1 MTRRVAIVDD
11 AKFIREAL
19 ARLLEGDDRVSL
31 VGSAA
36 CGEELLDNLDRWRPD
51 VITLDL
57 HMPGM
62 GGLET
67 LDRLMAVRPTPVI
80 ILSTHSGKG
89 APQTLE
95 ALSRGAVDFI
105 DKEAYSL
112 IDFHALRTVLLDK
125 ILGVAPLD
133 PGRSGTPPHEAKPP
147 KTVPDLA
154 APVGPVGLIAIGAST
169 GGPLAIEKI
178 LCRLPSTLTVP
189 VVIVQHMP
197 PGFSQAF
204 AERLDRTVPLTV
216 REIADGDLLLPG
228 TVAMAPAGRHLCLGR
243 VGEALVAVLSEEPAD
258 VPHRPSVD
266 VLFQSA
272 SGLLG
277 PGVIGVLLTGMGADG
292 AQGMAQLAR
301 ADAYTIAQDEA
312 SCVVYG
318 MPQAAVALGAVR
330 EVVPLHRI
338 APHLLALLGEPPT
351 ERTALAGPERRVQG
365 S

>member
-36 CGEELLDNLDRWRPD
+36 CCEELLENLDRWRPD

-125 ILGVAPLD
+125 ILGVAQLD
-133 PGRSGTPPHEAKPP
+133 PDCSGTHPHEEKSP

-154 APVGPVGLIAIGAST
+154 APVGRVGLIAIGAST

-178 LCRLPSTLTVP
+178 LCRLPSTLPVP

-197 PGFSQAF
+197 LGFSQAF

-228 TVAMAPAGRHLCLGR
+228 TVAGGDLRRRFRNQPRRQRAGD
-243 VGEALVAVLSEEPAD
+243 VEQAEQTVWQIAVEKINNLVEVQPPVVVRIVQIDEHVAEQPTRD
-258 VPHRPSVD
+258 
-266 VLFQSA
+266 
-272 SGLLG
+272 
-277 PGVIGVLLTGMGADG
+277 
-292 AQGMAQLAR
+292 AR
-301 ADAYTIAQDEA
+301 
-312 SCVVYG
+312 
-318 MPQAAVALGAVR
+318 
-330 EVVPLHRI
+330 
-338 APHLLALLGEPPT
+338 
-351 ERTALAGPERRVQG
+351 
-365 S
+365 